1 MKIALFS
8 DTYAPEINGVAMSV
22 RMLHEGLVE
31 RGHDVHVFAPYN
43 PEGAKDPSIVRIPSL
58 PIYIIPNRLATPLVP
73 GLLSRIGEEDFD
85 IIHTHTEFGVGSYGF
100 RAHGKY
106 EVPLVHTYHTVWED
120 YTHYVALKP
129 FDPAAKR
136 IVRIAARETA
146 SRTTRVIAP
155 TKKTHDLLR
164 SYGINEPIDII
175 PTGVDLKRFSPRA
188 QEHNEEIA
196 RFKAKWG
203 LDRFET
209 ILLSLGRIAP
219 EKSVIELVEMTA
231 DYLRANPKTALLVVG
246 DGVSLKD
253 VRARV
258 SQLGLEDQ
266 IIFTGLIPWE
276 QVPNLYRL
284 ADLFVNNSSTETQ
297 GLTYIESIASGTPI
311 VARYNE
317 CFDGIIE
324 NDVSGSLFTDA
335 KDYIPMLE
343 KLLGDKEFYL
353 ARVEA
358 GINAASLVS
367 TDSFVEAVLDSYKQA
382 IAMTPRDS

>member
-1 MKIALFS
+1 
-8 DTYAPEINGVAMSV
+8 
-22 RMLHEGLVE
+22 
-31 RGHDVHVFAPYN
+31 
-43 PEGAKDPSIVRIPSL
+43 
-58 PIYIIPNRLATPLVP
+58 
-73 GLLSRIGEEDFD
+73 
-85 IIHTHTEFGVGSYGF
+85 
-100 RAHGKY
+100 
-106 EVPLVHTYHTVWED
+106 
-120 YTHYVALKP
+120 
-129 FDPAAKR
+129 
-136 IVRIAARETA
+136 
-146 SRTTRVIAP
+146 
-155 TKKTHDLLR
+155 
-164 SYGINEPIDII
+164 
-175 PTGVDLKRFSPRA
+175 
-188 QEHNEEIA
+188 
-196 RFKAKWG
+196 
-203 LDRFET
+203 
-209 ILLSLGRIAP
+209 
-219 EKSVIELVEMTA
+219 MTA

-324 NDVSGSLFTDA
+324 NDVSGSLFVDG

-343 KLLGDKEFYL
+343 KLLGDREFYL

-382 IAMTPRDS
+382 IAMTSRDS